1 MLIPLNIPLLQ
12 AFDPTTYAGNWLAV
26 VIAVVIALAAIGAMF
41 AGSQLLSA
49 RRRSAEKLTTYE
61 CGIPP
66 TPFAWSNI
74 NIRFYI
80 FAILFL
86 IFDVEAVFLF
96 PWAVVF
102 IKEQAAGNPIPFY
115 AMLLFLAMLFFAVI
129 YGWRKGVLDWQ
140 K

>member
-1 MLIPLNIPLLQ
+1 MLITTNTPLLQ
-12 AFDPTTYAGNWLAV
+12 SLVPRIYEDWAAVVVAV
-26 VIAVVIALAAIGAMF
+26 VISLAAIGAMF

-102 IKEQAAGNPIPFY
+102 IQEKAAGNPIPFY
-115 AMLLFLAMLFFAVI
+115 AMILFLSMLFFAVI

>member
-1 MLIPLNIPLLQ
+1 MFVPLDIHVLQ
-12 AFDPTTYAGNWLAV
+12 AFNPTVYAGNWLAV
-26 VIAVVIALAAIGAMF
+26 AIAAIIALAAIGAMF

-66 TPFAWSNI
+66 TPFSWSNI

-102 IKEQAAGNPIPFY
+102 IQEQAAGNPIPFY
-115 AMLLFLAMLFFAVI
+115 AMILFLAMLFFAVI

>member
-1 MLIPLNIPLLQ
+1 MLHFPLLQ
-12 AFDPTTYAGNWLAV
+12 TFNPADYAGNWLAV
-26 VIAVVIALAAIGAMF
+26 VIAATIALAAIGAMF

-49 RRRSAEKLTTYE
+49 RRRSAVKLTTYE

-102 IKEQAAGNPIPFY
+102 IQEQAAGNPIPFY